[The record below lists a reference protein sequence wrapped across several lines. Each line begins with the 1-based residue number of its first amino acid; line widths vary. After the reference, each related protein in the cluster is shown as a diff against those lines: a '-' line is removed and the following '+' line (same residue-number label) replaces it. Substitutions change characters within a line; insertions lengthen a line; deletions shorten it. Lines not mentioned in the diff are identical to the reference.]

1 MMALI
6 KITRRWTLLVLAVSL
21 FLSLLSD
28 ALPTALA
35 AQKTGSSQ
43 NTLDLYLTNYQ
54 FQFLDADGLLQE
66 ALAGQPV
73 TLQVR
78 DRSFSVLLE
87 PRDLRAAGYQSV
99 ESLPNGQSRLLAPPP
114 VRTFRGTLRN
124 EQGQARVS
132 FVNGTLEALIL
143 TPEEWYFVEPLS
155 RYSSQ
160 ALKGDMVA
168 YERSDIRSAVL
179 GDCGLSSPE
188 RLVEGIEFLAPF
200 VADAATTYTVELA
213 TEADYEYVTTL
224 GSSENAASEILDIL
238 NQVEGVYQSEL
249 GLIFEVVFQH
259 SWNTTSDPYSS
270 TAASTILQEF
280 TNHWNSNFSS
290 VNYDMAHMWTGRNMD
305 GSTVGIAWKGVSCAK
320 SYAYGVSQRV
330 TGTLARSI
338 LTAHEMGHNF
348 GADHVSSANPGQ
360 SDCGNTIMNSSL
372 GTGFS
377 FCPFSQGQ
385 IGTHVS
391 QNSSCLGQQQP
402 VPAPTALTASSVS
415 SSQLSLSWQHSG
427 SGITGFKIQRKTGS
441 SGSWSEVGQAAAS
454 VRTYAD
460 GGLSPSTSYY
470 YRVAA
475 TNSSSDS
482 EFSNEANATTAG
494 SGVTISSFSPA
505 SGTPGTQVTIQGS
518 GFAGVTAVQFNG
530 TNASYTPVSASQILA
545 QVPASAS
552 TGLIR
557 VTTSSSSA
565 TSASN
570 FVVTSCSVSLSSTSQ
585 TISAAGGS
593 GSFTVSAPG
602 GCNWTAVGS
611 SNWIS
616 ITSGASGSGNGSV
629 SFSVSPNSGP
639 GSRAGSIV
647 VASQTVTITQ
657 MAGSSGSNGEVTLFV
672 PVILSSSG
680 MNGSYF
686 TSEMTLTNRGN
697 QNANLTFTY
706 APAFGSGAGSATDA
720 LGARQQRVLSDA
732 ISYLRSLGLPIPAA
746 GSQGGTLTVRF
757 SGLAASSDGGVSVR
771 TTTSVDGGRAG
782 LAYSGVAGNQA
793 FSGPVILAGLRQNQ
807 QDRSNVAIQ
816 NTGSTAEGNITLR
829 VTVYSGDPLN
839 RQAFT
844 LPDQVLAPSG
854 FVQFSGILQ
863 SNGFTFS
870 NGYVRVER
878 VSGTA
883 PFYAYA
889 VINDQ
894 LNSDG
899 SFVPPISEASLSGRT
914 QLTLPVVLEVF
925 DFSSELVLTN
935 WSNSSRSL
943 QCSYVASGIQAP
955 NSTAGFQMTLLPS
968 QQIILSDFVQK
979 LREMGVAGIGPKGS
993 ALVGPLI
1000 VTPVG
1005 GDLAG
1010 IAVAARTSA
1019 PGMTGRF
1026 GLFYS
1031 GIPNGMASSSSA
1043 WLHGLLQNAEN
1054 RTNLAIVNTGEV
1066 DSSSSRFRIE
1076 IYSGSSG
1083 SLVATI
1089 EDVTVASRSWNQIS
1103 SILSLYAPGTQQAYA
1118 LVTRVS
1124 GNNPFIAYAVIND
1137 GGQPGQRTGDGAFL
1151 LSTP

>member
-1 MMALI
+1 MIAFI
-6 KITRRWTLLVLAVSL
+6 EKTRWTLLALSL
-21 FLSLLSD
+21 CLSLLLSEV
-28 ALPTALA
+28 LPTVRA
-35 AQKTGSSQ
+35 AQKSSPAQ
-43 NTLDLYLTNYQ
+43 HTLDQYLINYQ
-54 FQFLDADGLLQE
+54 FQFLDADELLRE
-66 ALAGQPV
+66 TLAGQPV

-78 DRSFSVLLE
+78 DRSFEVLLE
-87 PRDLRAAGYQSV
+87 PRDLRAARYQSV
-99 ESLPNGQSRLLAPPP
+99 ESLPNGESRLLPRPA

-132 FVNGTLEALIL
+132 FVDGTLEAVIL

-168 YERSDIRSAVL
+168 YERSDIRSASL
-179 GDCGLSSPE
+179 GDCGLSTPE
-188 RLVEGIEFLAPF
+188 HLVEVMEFVAPI

-213 TEADYEYVTTL
+213 TEADYEYVTAL

-238 NQVEGVYQSEL
+238 NQVEGVYQTEL
-249 GLIFEVVFQH
+249 GLTFEVVYQH
-259 SWNTTSDPYSS
+259 SWNTASDPYSS
-270 TAASTILQEF
+270 TAPSTILQEF
-280 TNHWNSNFSS
+280 TSHWNSNFSS
-290 VNYDMAHMWTGRNMD
+290 VNYDLAHMWTGKNMD
-305 GSTVGIAWKGVSCAK
+305 GSTVGIAWKGVSCTK

-330 TGTLARSI
+330 TGTPAKSI

-360 SDCGNTIMNSSL
+360 SDCGNTVMNSSI

-377 FCPFSQGQ
+377 FCPFSRDQ

-391 QNSSCLGQQQP
+391 QNSGCLGQQQSLA
-402 VPAPTALTASSVS
+402 APTALTTSSVS

-441 SGSWSEVGQAAAS
+441 SGTWSQVGQTVAS
-454 VRTYAD
+454 VMTYAD
-460 GGLSPSTSYY
+460 SGLSPSTAYY

-475 TNSSSDS
+475 TNGSSDS
-482 EFSNEANATTAG
+482 GFSNEANATTAG
-494 SGVTISSFSPA
+494 SGVTISSFSPS
-505 SGTPGTQVTIQGS
+505 SGAAGTQVTIQGT

-530 TNASYTPVSASQILA
+530 TNASYTTPSASQIVA
-545 QVPASAS
+545 QVPSSAS

-570 FVVTSCSVSLSSTSQ
+570 FVVTPCSFSLSSTSQ
-585 TISAAGGS
+585 TMNAAGGS

-602 GCNWTAVGS
+602 SCGWTSVS
-611 SNWIS
+611 SSTWIS
-616 ITSGASGSGNGSV
+616 ITSGGSGSGNGTV
-629 SFSVSPNSGP
+629 SFSAGPNSGSS
-639 GSRAGSIV
+639 SRIGSIV
-647 VASQTVTITQ
+647 VANQTVTITQ
-657 MAGSSGSNGEVTLFV
+657 AAGSSGGGGEITLFV
-672 PVILSSSG
+672 PVVLSSSG

-697 QNANLTFTY
+697 QNVTLTFTY
-706 APAFGSGAGSATDA
+706 APAFGSGAGAAADA
-720 LGARQQRVLSDA
+720 LGARQQRVVPDA
-732 ISYLRSLGLPIPAA
+732 ISYLRSLGLPIPAT
-746 GSQGGTLTVRF
+746 GNQGGTLTVGF
-757 SGLAASSDGGVSVR
+757 SGLAPVSDGGVSVR

-782 LAYSGVAGNQA
+782 LAYSAVTGSQA
-793 FSGPVILAGLRQNQ
+793 LSGPVILAGLRQNQ
-807 QDRSNVAIQ
+807 QDRSNVALQ
-816 NTGSTAEGNITLR
+816 NTGGAAEGSISLR
-829 VTVYSGDPLN
+829 VTVNSGDPLN
-839 RQAFT
+839 RQAVT
-844 LPDQVLAPSG
+844 LPDQVLAPGG

-863 SNGFTFS
+863 SNGFSFN

-878 VSGTA
+878 VSGSA
-883 PFYAYA
+883 PFYAYG

-899 SFVPPISEASLSGRT
+899 SFVPPILEASLSGRT
-914 QLTLPVVLEVF
+914 QLTLPVVVEVN

-935 WSNSSRSL
+935 WNSSSKSL
-943 QCSYVASGIQAP
+943 QCSYVASSIQAP
-955 NSTAGFQMTLLPS
+955 NSTAGFAMTLLPS
-968 QQIILSDFVQK
+968 EQVILSDFVQK
-979 LREMGVAGIGPKGS
+979 LRDMGVAGIGPKGS
-993 ALVGPLI
+993 SLVGPLI
-1000 VTPVG
+1000 VTPIG

-1010 IAVAARTSA
+1010 IAVAARTSS
-1019 PGMTGRF
+1019 PGITGRF

-1043 WLHGLLQNAEN
+1043 WVHGLLQNAEN

-1066 DSSSSRFRIE
+1066 DTSSGRFRIE

-1083 SLVATI
+1083 SLVATV
-1089 EDVTVASRSWNQIS
+1089 EDITVASRSWSQIS
-1103 SILSLYAPGTQQAYA
+1103 SVLSLYAPGTQQGYA
-1118 LVTRVS
+1118 RVIRVS

-1137 GGQPGQRTGDGAFL
+1137 GSQPGERTGDGAFL

>member
-6 KITRRWTLLVLAVSL
+6 QNVRRWALLALAVGSCL
-21 FLSLLSD
+21 GLLSEV
-28 ALPTALA
+28 PPSALA
-35 AQKTGSSQ
+35 AQKTGPTQHS
-43 NTLDLYLTNYQ
+43 LDQFLTNYQ
-54 FQFLDADGLLQE
+54 FQFLDADGLLRE
-66 ALAGQPV
+66 TFAGQPV

-78 DRSFSVLLE
+78 DRSFDVLLE
-87 PRDLRAAGYQSV
+87 PRDLRAARYQLV
-99 ESLPNGQSRLLAPPP
+99 ESLPNGERRLLERQS
-114 VRTFRGTLRN
+114 VRTFRGTLAN
-124 EQGQARVS
+124 GQGQARVN
-132 FVNGTLEALIL
+132 FVDGTLEAVIL
-143 TPEEWYFVEPLS
+143 TPEEWYFVEPMS
-155 RYSSQ
+155 RYS
-160 ALKGDMVA
+160 ALAMKGDMVV
-168 YERSDIRSAVL
+168 YERSDIRSSAL
-179 GDCGLSSPE
+179 GDCGLSTPE
-188 RLVEGIEFLAPF
+188 RLVEGMELLAPF
-200 VADAATTYTVELA
+200 VTDAATTYTVELA
-213 TEADYEYVTTL
+213 TEADYEYVTAL
-224 GSSENAASEILDIL
+224 GGSVNAASEILNVL

-249 GLIFEVVFQH
+249 GLTFEVVFQH
-259 SWNTTSDPYSS
+259 TWDTASDPYSS
-270 TAASTILQEF
+270 TNPSTMLQEL
-280 TNHWNSNFSS
+280 TSHWNGNFST
-290 VNYDMAHMWTGRNMD
+290 VNYDVAHMWTGKNMD
-305 GSTVGIAWKGVSCAK
+305 GSTVGIAWKGVSCSK
-320 SYAYGVSQRV
+320 GYAYGISQRL
-330 TGTLARSI
+330 TGTPAKSI

-360 SDCGNTIMNSSL
+360 SDCGNTIMNPSI

-377 FCPFSQGQ
+377 FCPFSRDQ

-391 QNSSCLGQQQP
+391 QNSSCLGQQP
-402 VPAPTALTASSVS
+402 LAPTGLTASSVS

-427 SGITGFKIQRKTGS
+427 TGITGFKIQRKTGS
-441 SGSWSEVGQAAAS
+441 SGNWSQVGQAGAS

-460 GGLSPSTSYY
+460 GGLSPDTTYY

-475 TNSSSDS
+475 TNGSSDS
-482 EFSNEANATTAG
+482 GFSNEANSTTGG
-494 SGVTISSFSPA
+494 SGATIISFSPD

-518 GFAGVTAVQFNG
+518 GFTGVTGVQFNG
-530 TNASYTPVSASQILA
+530 TNATYTPVSGSQILA

-565 TSASN
+565 TSVSN
-570 FVVTSCSVSLSSTSQ
+570 FVVSSCSISLSTTSQ

-593 GSFTVSAPG
+593 GGLTVSAPG
-602 GCNWTAVGS
+602 GCSWTAAS
-611 SNWIS
+611 SSSWIS
-616 ITSGASGSGNGSV
+616 ITSGASGSGNGAV
-629 SFSVSPNSGP
+629 GFSVSPNSGA
-639 GSRAGSIV
+639 GSRVGSIV
-647 VASQTVTITQ
+647 VAGQTVSITQ
-657 MAGSSGSNGEVTLFV
+657 MAGSSSSSGELTLFV
-672 PVILSSSG
+672 PVVLSSPG

-686 TSEMTLTNRGN
+686 TSELILTNRGN

-720 LGARQQRVLSDA
+720 LGARQQRVVSDA
-732 ISYLRSLGLPIPAA
+732 IGYLRSLGLSIPAA

-757 SGLAASSDGGVSVR
+757 SGLASTSDGGVSVR

-782 LAYSGVAGNQA
+782 LAYSGVASNQA
-793 FSGPVILAGLRQNQ
+793 LSGPVILAGLRQNQ

-816 NTGSTAEGNITLR
+816 NTGSAAEGYISVR

-844 LPDQVLAPSG
+844 LPDQVLAPAG
-854 FVQFSGILQ
+854 FVQFSGILE
-863 SNGFTFS
+863 SNGFAFS

-878 VSGTA
+878 VGGTA

-899 SFVPPISEASLSGRT
+899 SFVPPILEASLSGKTR
-914 QLTLPVVLEVF
+914 LTLPVVVEVNE
-925 DFSSELVLTN
+925 FSSELVLTN

-943 QCSYVASGIQAP
+943 RCSYVASGIQTP
-955 NSTAGFQMTLLPS
+955 NSTATFQMTLLPS
-968 QQIILSDFVQK
+968 EQIVLSDFVQR
-979 LREMGVAGIGPKGS
+979 LREMGVVGIGPKGS
-993 ALVGPLI
+993 PLVGPLI
-1000 VTPVG
+1000 VTPQS

-1019 PGMTGRF
+1019 PGVTGRF

-1031 GIPNGMASSSSA
+1031 GIPNGMATSA
-1043 WLHGLLQNAEN
+1043 SVWLHGLLQNAEN

-1066 DSSSSRFRIE
+1066 DSSSDRFRIE

-1083 SLVATI
+1083 SIVATI
-1089 EDVTVASRSWNQIS
+1089 EDFTVTSRSWSQIS
-1103 SILSLYAPGTQQAYA
+1103 SILSLYAPGTQQGYA
-1118 LVTRVS
+1118 RITRIS